1 MVIAARGVRTRAV
14 KKKARKEEKKMK
26 KNIYKAGAVFFG
38 IILVISV
45 AFLIRN
51 VIVEKRAENQYEEL
65 TQNTQKEAVVVT
77 EEVSENEDELT
88 VAIPQKQ
95 FDWTAILEECKD
107 IYAWIYIPGT
117 NVDYPILQSA
127 EDMEEDYYLDHN
139 LDGSQGYP
147 GCIYTQKLNK
157 KDFSDYNTVIYGH
170 NMKNGTMF
178 KTLHD
183 YEDETFFQENR
194 YIYIYLPDGK
204 TKVYEIYGAYTF
216 TDAHILLTYGCDSE
230 ESFKEYLEL
239 IGPDT
244 YTGHFKEDIEV
255 TEKDKIITLST
266 CTNSSATRYL
276 VQGVYLGEK

>member
-1 MVIAARGVRTRAV
+1 
-14 KKKARKEEKKMK
+14 MK

-65 TQNTQKEAVVVT
+65 THNTQKEAVVVT

-139 LDGSQGYP
+139 LDG
-147 GCIYTQKLNK
+147 
-157 KDFSDYNTVIYGH
+157 
-170 NMKNGTMF
+170 
-178 KTLHD
+178 
-183 YEDETFFQENR
+183 
-194 YIYIYLPDGK
+194 
-204 TKVYEIYGAYTF
+204 
-216 TDAHILLTYGCDSE
+216 
-230 ESFKEYLEL
+230 
-239 IGPDT
+239 
-244 YTGHFKEDIEV
+244 
-255 TEKDKIITLST
+255 
-266 CTNSSATRYL
+266 
-276 VQGVYLGEK
+276 

>member
-1 MVIAARGVRTRAV
+1 
-14 KKKARKEEKKMK
+14 MK

-255 TEKDKIITLST
+255 TE
-266 CTNSSATRYL
+266 
-276 VQGVYLGEK
+276 